1 MQFVDN
7 ILVSAPSA
15 SARFATPGVDIGLF
29 CTTPMVALTSHATP
43 EDIDHGYESGFD
55 EYIAKFDRDTLLS
68 TISKTLARG
77 NEA

>member
-1 MQFVDN
+1 MPDMN
-7 ILVSAPSA
+7 GYD
-15 SARFATPGVDIGLF
+15 FATRVRSIEKWQK
-29 CTTPMVALTSHATP
+29 TPMVALTSHATP